1 MGIFMKERNQT
12 VDAVKGMAAILV
24 MIGHCIVLNQMEDGL
39 IYDMIKSVQ
48 MPLFMIVSGYL
59 MIFTKEIQ
67 NWSDAWIQIKKRAA
81 VCLVPFFVWT
91 ILLHPF
97 SIPESLGL
105 VLFQLDKGLW
115 FLMVLFLLSL
125 VMVIARFAQAKI
137 QRATDNTWPG
147 LALFFGIWAVYGV
160 ILVIQ
165 TLTKNTFLS
174 PHLILYYCPFF
185 MGGYLFGMGSIRIK
199 MNLCLRLLKS
209 KTLYLATLLL
219 LAILFFILNQK
230 YDMVLASNKKE
241 LVIQLLSSAL
251 GSVVIILVIAK
262 IKGKFKK
269 LLSLIGRYTL
279 EIYVIHYHFANLLW
293 KNSEPI
299 AQLGPAWCYR
309 VLLSFVL
316 MSVITVPVIYLLKK
330 IKLTDTLLFGQYF
343 RYQ

>member
-1 MGIFMKERNQT
+1 MGVFMKERSQT
-12 VDAVKGMAAILV
+12 VDAVKGMAAIFV

-59 MIFTKEIQ
+59 IIYTKELQ
-67 NWSDAWIQIKKRAA
+67 NWSEVWMQIKKRAA

-115 FLMVLFLLSL
+115 FLMVLFLLNT
-125 VMVIARFAQAKI
+125 VMIIARFVQAKI
-137 QRATDNTWPG
+137 KRETGNTWLG
-147 LALFFGIWAVYGV
+147 LILFFGIWAVYGV

-165 TLTKNTFLS
+165 TLTRNTFLS

-185 MGGYLFGMGSIRIK
+185 MGGYLFGIGSIRIK

-209 KTLYLATLLL
+209 KILYFATLLL

-230 YDMVLASNKKE
+230 YDMILANNKKE
-241 LVIQLLSSAL
+241 LIIQLLSAAI
-251 GSVVIILVIAK
+251 GSMVIILGIAK
-262 IKGKFKK
+262 IEGKCKK

-293 KNSEPI
+293 KNTEPVV
-299 AQLGPAWCYR
+299 QLGPIWCYR
-309 VLLSFVL
+309 VFLSFVL
-316 MSVITVPVIYLLKK
+316 MSVITVPIIYLLKK
-330 IKLTDTLLFGQYF
+330 IKLTDVLLFGQYY
-343 RYQ
+343 RYK